1 MMAAS
6 VIKKYLEATIN
17 KSKIGVW
24 KLRWKQ
30 VSTSSSNNSG
40 FHVFKEFL
48 YHAQVDRAG
57 ERERRRLF
65 IYVPPSPARKKIGRT
80 FHGF

>member
-1 MMAAS
+1 MAAAS
-6 VIKKYLEATIN
+6 VIKKYLEAIN

-30 VSTSSSNNSG
+30 VSTSSSNCG
-40 FHVFKEFL
+40 FHVFKECL
-48 YHAQVDRAG
+48 YHAQVDGAG

-65 IYVPPSPARKKIGRT
+65 IYVPPSPDRKKIGRT